1 MNYYQVETSRA
12 LNTLRDGSPNFL
24 HTFGAIVA
32 GANEYVVVE
41 STFPAARKYQPL
53 MSIVITNNSGEN
65 LDLEING
72 TAAAPIPA
80 GVIWSQRDSPVWSFR
95 STNNAAT
102 NVASG
107 EVAANLQTPP
117 MTQSQFTRLEEL
129 YGD

>member
-1 MNYYQVETSRA
+1 MNYNQIQRSRA
-12 LNTLRDGSPNFL
+12 LTVLQDGSPNFL
-24 HTFGAIVA
+24 HTFGAIAA

-72 TAAAPIPA
+72 KAAAPIPA
-80 GVIWSQRDSPVWSFR
+80 GVIWAQSDSPIWSFR
-95 STNNAAT
+95 LTNNDAT
-102 NVASG
+102 NVLTG
-107 EVAANLQTPP
+107 EVAANIQTPP
-117 MTQSQFTRLEEL
+117 MSQSQFTRLNEL